1 MQVRIHDIAKSPGL
15 SKPFQAEESM
25 ALPGIRLQGPVT
37 VDVRVSNA
45 GTRFVVQ
52 GQVKAGAVIE
62 CSRCLSDY
70 VEDLD
75 VRVDED
81 FLREDSPELDN
92 DGVDNILTYKDD
104 RLELDELIRQ
114 ELMAALPMQ
123 PICKDDCKGLCDQCG
138 TDLNEKDC
146 ECPTEE
152 VDPRWAGLEK
162 FRQAQSSN

>member
-15 SKPFQAEESM
+15 SKPFQAEENM
-25 ALPGIRLQGPVT
+25 ALSGLRLEGPVT

-52 GQVKAGAVIE
+52 GQVKSRAIIE

-70 VEDLD
+70 VEALA
-75 VRVDED
+75 VKVEED
-81 FLREDSPELDN
+81 FLSEDSPELNN

-123 PICKDDCKGLCDQCG
+123 PICKEDCKGLCDQCG
-138 TDLNEKDC
+138 TDLNNDSC
-146 ECPTEE
+146 ECATEE
-152 VDPRWAGLEK
+152 LDPRWAALEK